1 MEGWRKRLPL
11 FISIYTMFWR
21 KKDKT
26 PKNPF
31 EEDASSQYS
40 QSTQSTNPPSYVST
54 PEPTSAQSY
63 NEDSYSSGGR
73 YGSGKNQDNREDS
86 YSSGGRYG
94 SRKQDNYEENARND
108 LFSGAPQNK
117 RYDSYNEEDDAY
129 GSSRFGQQQEE
140 DDQEQEI
147 SGLKSQIRN
156 VKQESLASTRNALQK
171 IYETEQS
178 AANTMNLLGQQST
191 QIANVDRNLDLS
203 KAYSDRAA
211 SQASELKQ
219 LNRSIFIP
227 VVSNPFTRSSR
238 ERKELEARKQDH
250 AEHMNEREEIR
261 QFEYESQARVE
272 SAQRAAQR
280 GQGSNGGYRRGRSE
294 EDKKRYQFE
303 ADEEDDDL
311 EDELDSN
318 LDLLGDATARL
329 KNMALSMN
337 TELDSQN
344 KQLGRLTSKVD
355 PLSEK
360 LVMTTHKL
368 NSTK

>member
-1 MEGWRKRLPL
+1 
-11 FISIYTMFWR
+11 MFWR

-31 EEDASSQYS
+31 EEDNASQYS

-54 PEPTSAQSY
+54 PEPTSNQSY
-63 NEDSYSSGGR
+63 SE
-73 YGSGKNQDNREDS
+73 ES

-94 SRKQDNYEENARND
+94 SRKNQDTNEESARND
-108 LFSGAPQNK
+108 LFSGAAPSR
-117 RYDSYNEEDDAY
+117 RYNSYNDQDEQDAY
-129 GSSRFGQQQEE
+129 GSSRFGQQQQEE
-140 DDQEQEI
+140 DQEQEV
-147 SGLKSQIRN
+147 SGLKQQIRN

-171 IYETEQS
+171 IHETEQA

-211 SQASELKQ
+211 AQASELKQ

-227 VVSNPFTRSSR
+227 VISNPFTKGSR
-238 ERKELEARKQDH
+238 ERKELEARRQDH
-250 AEHMNEREEIR
+250 AEHMNEREDIR

-272 SAQRAAQR
+272 SAQRQAQR
-280 GQGSNGGYRRGRSE
+280 GPGSNGGYRRGRSD
-294 EDKKRYQFE
+294 EDKRRYQFE
-303 ADEEDDDL
+303 ADEEDDAV
-311 EDELDSN
+311 EDELDEN
-318 LDLLGDATARL
+318 LDLLGDATSRI
-329 KNMALSMN
+329 KNMALSMRD
-337 TELDSQN
+337 ELDSQN
-344 KQLGRLTSKVD
+344 KHLTKVTEKVD
-355 PLSEK
+355 PISER